1 MRYGCLLPVLSSTLQ
16 IVTVLAAMTCYSG
29 FFCIVHMTCYS
40 SLFLQVN
47 DGYARS
53 LEILSKKLKFVQ
65 VNPLI
70 NASKALKDITQELE
84 RLRQKALSKVTSSG
98 PFTISRSNKL
108 YVYFLLIST
117 YVTNVDEYVLW
128 SDVSCPSF
136 PAFTIS
142 GFQPHYRDF
151 LCYEKAWN

>member
-1 MRYGCLLPVLSSTLQ
+1 
-16 IVTVLAAMTCYSG
+16 
-29 FFCIVHMTCYS
+29 MTCYS

-84 RLRQKALSKVTSSG
+84 RLRQKALSKVISSG
-98 PFTISRSNKL
+98 PFTISRSNKPGYGMMFHAHL
-108 YVYFLLIST
+108 SLPITPYMF
-117 YVTNVDEYVLW
+117 
-128 SDVSCPSF
+128 VSS
-136 PAFTIS
+136 
-142 GFQPHYRDF
+142 
-151 LCYEKAWN
+151 

>member
-1 MRYGCLLPVLSSTLQ
+1 MRYDCLLPVLSSTLQ

-98 PFTISRSNKL
+98 PFTISRSNKPGYGVMFHAHL
-108 YVYFLLIST
+108 SLPITPYMF
-117 YVTNVDEYVLW
+117 
-128 SDVSCPSF
+128 VSS
-136 PAFTIS
+136 
-142 GFQPHYRDF
+142 
-151 LCYEKAWN
+151 